1 LTDKS
6 DFVSRILS
14 QLSKGEVATV
24 DTVGSETADAS
35 AVHLFRRLAEL
46 GFIPGETVKVLRKSF
61 GGEPIAVRVGNSTF
75 ALRKYEA
82 DQICVE
88 TIGAR

>member
-1 LTDKS
+1 M
-6 DFVSRILS
+6 
-14 QLSKGEVATV
+14 GEIATV
-24 DTVGSETADAS
+24 TDVGKATAEGKS
-35 AVHLFRRLAEL
+35 SHLFRRLAEL

-82 DQICVE
+82 DQIRVD
-88 TIGAR
+88 TMQQQ